1 VFVIVFHVE
10 FSSRA
15 VVVMVK
21 VVSDVVIVH
30 T

>member
-10 FSSRA
+10 ISSRA

-21 VVSDVVIVH
+21 VVGDVVIVH
-30 T
+30 W